1 MSLLQYAV
9 MQMFLILMLLL
20 PVKMLV
26 RLVFRIKYV
35 WITPWFNI

>member
-1 MSLLQYAV
+1 
-9 MQMFLILMLLL
+9 MQVFLILMLLL
-20 PVKMLV
+20 PVKMLL

>member
-1 MSLLQYAV
+1 MSLLQYSV
-9 MQMFLILMLLL
+9 MQVFMILMMLL
-20 PVKMLV
+20 PVKMLL